1 MKSQLLTSSFKQ
13 HPLTTYKHI
22 NIHIHLHNPPAIYFI
37 YFIFLYF
44 IFYILYFISF
54 FIFFYLY
61 LYLYIYTMYIYLY
74 IYPPFFSTPHIY
86 TQTPK
91 HNIQNPFSMRFLVWS
106 LMPHGLFSTGEKY
119 LLLTL
124 CSVNIGSGVEGKD
137 SLFTMA
143 CKGPRSFSF
152 FCFLFHYDDDCM
164 YIGIYDWRFS
174 CRIEIPRISKYNYG
188 MVEEMKKNKAK
199 QLLVDPILFIIYGQ
213 EKVKH
218 SSGMELFIIAK
229 IAF

>member
-1 MKSQLLTSSFKQ
+1 
-13 HPLTTYKHI
+13 
-22 NIHIHLHNPPAIYFI
+22 
-37 YFIFLYF
+37 
-44 IFYILYFISF
+44 
-54 FIFFYLY
+54 
-61 LYLYIYTMYIYLY
+61 
-74 IYPPFFSTPHIY
+74 
-86 TQTPK
+86 
-91 HNIQNPFSMRFLVWS
+91 
-106 LMPHGLFSTGEKY
+106 
-119 LLLTL
+119 
-124 CSVNIGSGVEGKD
+124 
-137 SLFTMA
+137 
-143 CKGPRSFSF
+143 
-152 FCFLFHYDDDCM
+152 M